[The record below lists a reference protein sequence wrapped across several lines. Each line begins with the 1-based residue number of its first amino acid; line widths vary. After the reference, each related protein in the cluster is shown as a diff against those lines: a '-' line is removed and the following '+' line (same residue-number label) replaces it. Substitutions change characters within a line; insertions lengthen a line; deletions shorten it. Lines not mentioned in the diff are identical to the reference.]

1 MGTKTDIGGIILEI
15 VIQISAEEKDA
26 VVKAIEELNGLG
38 HLKYMSQSMIANS
51 ADIKATKVRSVLQEL
66 VDEKRIIQYAVTSNR
81 HLQRYYYVV
90 NKDFQPEE

>member
-1 MGTKTDIGGIILEI
+1 
-15 VIQISAEEKDA
+15 
-26 VVKAIEELNGLG
+26 
-38 HLKYMSQSMIANS
+38 MSQSMIANS